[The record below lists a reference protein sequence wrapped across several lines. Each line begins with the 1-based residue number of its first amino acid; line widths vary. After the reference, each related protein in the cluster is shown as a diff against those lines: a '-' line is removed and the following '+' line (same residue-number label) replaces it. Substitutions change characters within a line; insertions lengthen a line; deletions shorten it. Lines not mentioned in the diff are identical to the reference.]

1 MIYKL
6 LIRAIFMIALI
17 NPTITMA
24 QCNDFVTVDGK
35 KLKCGGNDF
44 FAVVANYWVEYSRG
58 PITNTSVFTYP
69 NFFPSRSHT
78 YFPSNTRCCPVIS
91 TNAKADSAIRRDLRE
106 IKAMGF
112 NAIRVYGCGYQDT
125 IVTTNWDGS
134 VYVKIPFTD
143 PNHTQLSL
151 DIAGSVLR
159 SAKAAGIKVIWL
171 AGDNDLSKD
180 ATSLDLAFQ
189 AGYINYLKEFG
200 RQFGNDPT
208 LLAVDFFN
216 EPVPTSGAYWT
227 KTKACQKTKEWN
239 DALKQ
244 YSSALSTIGLW
255 EVGSAFW
262 WDPNLLNID
271 FVSLHNY
278 PLTRKGTQITSL
290 TDAINRIKSDYW
302 WYKNNVTLPWMIGE
316 TGMSAH
322 LLNPNTL
329 DTINDNGPYA
339 GTLQDQKTFLH
350 ETLNT
355 ARDCGATGYC
365 WWEYSDGDVGGYMGS
380 HNGAFFG
387 LVYASDPASPI
398 VRKPA
403 AQEISDF
410 NPSAIGTASQP
421 PNYYSYFGNT
431 TGTLLYGAVL
441 DYSSNPIK
449 DALIELI
456 DSVPGQKRRYQTT
469 YSDANGLY
477 TIYAGPTI
485 FRMSASAT
493 ESNTEYRIGANYF
506 TTYPT
511 LRTFYLNKLG
521 RPSTT
526 NLTYANA
533 SVSSVNVNSYAN
545 SYATFANYQISSSDF
560 KTTAGSYINL
570 QAGFAA
576 TSNTNF
582 NAHIGPYYHD
592 CGSFAF
598 RKNNTEQETSETT
611 FKKLQE
617 DLTIHPDL
625 NRVFPN
631 PGNGNY
637 QLSMAKEGDYH
648 VEVYNMQG
656 SKIRSEHFSG
666 THYNVDLQS
675 EANGIYLFT
684 IKNKAGLLESVKIVK
699 E

>member
-1 MIYKL
+1 MTYKL

-17 NPTITMA
+17 NPTITKA
-24 QCNDFVTVDGK
+24 QCNDFITVDGK

-44 FAVVANYWVEYSRG
+44 FAVVANYWVEFSRG
-58 PITNTSVFTYP
+58 PITNTSLFTYP

-151 DIAGSVLR
+151 DIAGSVLQ
-159 SAKAAGIKVIWL
+159 SAKAAGLRVIWL
-171 AGDNDLSKD
+171 AGDNELGQD
-180 ATSLDLAFQ
+180 ATSWDLAFH
-189 AGYINYLKEFG
+189 AGYTNYLKEFG
-200 RQFGNDPT
+200 RRFGNDPT

-216 EPVPTSGAYWT
+216 EPVPTASAYWT

-244 YSSALSTIGLW
+244 YSNALSTIGLW

-262 WDPNLLNID
+262 WDPNLLNVD

-278 PLTRKGTQITSL
+278 PLTKINNQITSL

-302 WYKNNVTLPWMIGE
+302 WYKNNVALPWMIGE

-350 ETLNT
+350 ETLNA

-365 WWEYSDGDVGGYMGS
+365 WWEYSDGDVGGYTGS

-403 AQEISDF
+403 AQEISNF
-410 NPSAIGTASQP
+410 NPSTIGTPSQP

-441 DYSSNPIK
+441 DNSSNPIK
-449 DALIELI
+449 DAIIELI

-477 TIYAGPTI
+477 TIYAGPYI
-485 FRMSASAT
+485 FKMSASAT

-526 NLTYANA
+526 SLAYANN
-533 SVSSVNVNSYAN
+533 SVSSINVNSYAN
-545 SYATFANYQISSSDF
+545 SYATFTNYQISSSNF

-598 RKNNTEQETSETT
+598 RKNNSEQASSEVT
-611 FKKLQE
+611 FKEHSE
-617 DLTIHPDL
+617 DIPLHHEL
-625 NRVFPN
+625 NSIFPN
-631 PGNGNY
+631 PGTGNY
-637 QLSMAKEGDYH
+637 QLSMAKEGDYQ

-656 SKIRSEHFSG
+656 AKVRSERFTG
-666 THYNVDLQS
+666 TNYNVDLQN

-684 IKNKAGLLESVKIVK
+684 IKNKTELLERVKIVK

>member
-1 MIYKL
+1 MIV
-6 LIRAIFMIALI
+6 LI
-17 NPTITMA
+17 NPTTTTA
-24 QCNDFVTVDGK
+24 QCNDFITVDGK

-58 PITNTSVFTYP
+58 PITNTTNFTYP
-69 NFFPSRSHT
+69 NFFPSRCHT
-78 YFPSNTRCCPVIS
+78 YFPSNTRSPFIS

-106 IKAMGF
+106 MKAMGF

-134 VYVKIPFTD
+134 VYVNIPFTD

-159 SAKAAGIKVIWL
+159 SAKAVGLKVIWL
-171 AGDNDLSKD
+171 AGDNALGKD

-189 AGYINYLKEFG
+189 AGYTNYLKEFG
-200 RQFGNDPT
+200 RRFGNDPT

-216 EPVPTSGAYWT
+216 EPVPTSNAYWS

-244 YSSALSTIGLW
+244 YSNALSTIGLW
-255 EVGSAFW
+255 EIGSAFW
-262 WDPNLLNID
+262 WDPNLLNVD

-278 PLTRKGTQITSL
+278 PLTRKGNQITSL

-316 TGMSAH
+316 SGMSAH

-365 WWEYSDGDVGGYMGS
+365 WWEYSDGDVGGYTGS
-380 HNGAFFG
+380 HNGSFFG
-387 LVYASDPASPI
+387 LVYASDPSSPI

-403 AQEISDF
+403 AQEIANF
-410 NPSAIGTASQP
+410 NPTGTGTATQP
-421 PNYYSYFGNT
+421 PNYYNYFGNT
-431 TGTLLYGAVL
+431 SGTPMTGYVY
-441 DYSSNPIK
+441 DNNNNPIK
-449 DALIELI
+449 DAIIELI

-469 YSDANGLY
+469 YSDASGSYMFY
-477 TIYAGPTI
+477 TGAYI
-485 FRMSASAT
+485 FRMSATAAEGNVIYRTNNYFFLYAVFKTFYVDKLVRPSAT
-493 ESNTEYRIGANYF
+493 SLAYSN
-506 TTYPT
+506 
-511 LRTFYLNKLG
+511 
-521 RPSTT
+521 S
-526 NLTYANA
+526 

-545 SYATFANYQISSSDF
+545 SYATFTNYQINSSNF

-570 QAGFAA
+570 QPGFAA

-598 RKNNTEQETSETT
+598 RKNNAEHESETT
-611 FKKLQE
+611 DMPIEKTESEDAKKPPLR
-617 DLTIHPDL
+617 LSSNSI
-625 NRVFPN
+625 FPN
-631 PGNGNY
+631 PGTGNY
-637 QLSMAKEGDYH
+637 ELRMAKEGDYQ

-656 SKIRSEHFSG
+656 AKVRSEYFTGNNHKI
-666 THYNVDLQS
+666 DLQN

-684 IKNKAGLLESVKIVK
+684 VKNKNELLESVKIVK